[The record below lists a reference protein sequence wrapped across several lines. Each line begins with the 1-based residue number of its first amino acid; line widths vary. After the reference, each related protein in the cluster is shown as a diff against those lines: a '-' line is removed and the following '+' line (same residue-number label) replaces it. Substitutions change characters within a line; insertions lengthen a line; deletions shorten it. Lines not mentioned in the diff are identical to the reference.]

1 MKIQKTYGIYLF
13 AISLFWAL
21 WLQLTAGPSNPH
33 PKAKVETWFLRAN
46 ETLTLPEFKTIDTRS
61 FPSRVKE
68 KLPNSIVLN
77 WEDLSQKE
85 TPNRGK
91 LLETKTLHKKL
102 SSLGLES
109 SDIIIVLGDGKNGW
123 GEEGRIVW
131 SLREIGYPKTFWF
144 DGDVS
149 NFKEV
154 INQRKDKMVSQDK
167 TNHSYLLAQKEI
179 QFHTDITKDQISKQ
193 LSQGSYQILDTR
205 EPREF
210 SGSTPYGEF
219 RGGHIP
225 GAKSFF
231 YQNLFD
237 DHAKIKTKEEV
248 ENSLTQLG
256 ITKSKPII
264 AYCTGGVRSAFVVGI
279 LRSYGYNAY
288 NYSGSMWEWSS
299 YKDLP
304 LEK

>member
-1 MKIQKTYGIYLF
+1 MKIQKTYGVYLF

-21 WLQLTAGPSNPH
+21 WLQLTAGPSKPH
-33 PKAKVETWFLRAN
+33 PKTNGETWFLTTK
-46 ETLTLPEFKTIDTRS
+46 ETLALPEFKTIDTRS

-68 KLPNSIVLN
+68 KMPNSIVLS

-91 LLETKTLHKKL
+91 LLETKILQKKI
-102 SSLGLES
+102 SSLGIET
-109 SDIIIVLGDGKNGW
+109 SDLIIVLGDGKNGW

-131 SLREIGYPKTFWF
+131 SLREVGYTKSFWF

-149 NFKEV
+149 SLKEV
-154 INQRKDKMVSQDK
+154 VNQRKNKMVAQGE
-167 TNHSYLLAQKEI
+167 TNQSFLLAEKESQI
-179 QFHTDITKDQISKQ
+179 HTDITKDDITKQ
-193 LSQGSYQILDTR
+193 LNIGSYQILDTR

-237 DHAKIKTKEEV
+237 DHGKIKTKEEV
-248 ENSLTQLG
+248 ENSLTQIG

-299 YKDLP
+299 YKELP

>member
-1 MKIQKTYGIYLF
+1 MKIQKTYGVYLF

-21 WLQLTAGPSNPH
+21 WLQLTAGPSKAH
-33 PKAKVETWFLRAN
+33 PKTKTETWFLTTN
-46 ETLTLPEFKTIDTRS
+46 ETLRLPEFKTIDTRS
-61 FPSRVKE
+61 FHSRVKE
-68 KLPNSIVLN
+68 RMPNSIVLS

-91 LLETKTLHKKL
+91 LLETKSLQKKL
-102 SSLGLES
+102 SSLGIET
-109 SDIIIVLGDGKNGW
+109 SDLIIVLGDGKNGW

-131 SLREIGYPKTFWF
+131 SLREVGYTKSFWF

-149 NFKEV
+149 SFKEV
-154 INQRKDKMVSQDK
+154 INQRKNKMNSLGESNQ
-167 TNHSYLLAQKEI
+167 SFLFAEKES
-179 QFHTDITKDQISKQ
+179 QFHTDITKDEITKH
-193 LSQGSYQILDTR
+193 LNQGSYQILDTR

-237 DHAKIKTKEEV
+237 DHGKIRTKEKV

-256 ITKSKPII
+256 ITKSKPVI

-299 YKDLP
+299 YKELP